1 MRTSGYQAQKEYTFV
16 SGAYPAETFLVARF
30 TGTEGISRLYEFD
43 IRLASEDP
51 EIDSRAMLQNP
62 ATFSIT
68 VGDAEIPVHG
78 MLAKFEQLQEIDE
91 TVFYRAVLVPR
102 LWQTSLYHENQ
113 LFLDK
118 SVPDIIEEILNQAGL
133 TSNDYDFRL
142 TGTYD
147 PWEYICQ
154 FRETDFN
161 FISRW
166 MEREGIY
173 YYFEQAD
180 GIDKVI
186 ITDSSTS
193 HEDVSGESA
202 IPYLPPSG
210 QVPAEEDCVHVF
222 TCRQQMLPAKVMLKD
237 YNYRRPTLDL
247 KGEADVDAE
256 GGRGTVY
263 IYGEHFKTP
272 ETGNAL
278 AAIRAGEFLCREQLF
293 FGEST
298 AANLCP
304 GFLFELTDHYRDSY
318 NQRYLVTELT
328 HEGKTARFL
337 FEGERSP
344 QAAEAGGT
352 GYTNRFTLIPA
363 QVQFRPER
371 QAAKTR
377 FYGSMNATVDAAG
390 DGQYAEIDDEGRYKV
405 ILPFDQSGNTGGK
418 ASRWIRMVQPYA
430 GANYG
435 MHFPLHKGIEVLLT
449 FVDGD
454 PDRPIISGSVP
465 NPDTMS
471 PVTGGNQTRS
481 VIRTGGKNEV
491 ALEDT
496 DGGQLIKMSTP
507 KENTFFRMGASNPD
521 PEIPDGLHMNTDKQ
535 MTTNVGGH
543 EVKGVKG
550 DREIKIDGKTY
561 ELHTGETTREF
572 HSNSHKITRGNQRE
586 ETYGNKISYTEGMT
600 DETFHGL
607 KMSTSEAMTIENFKG
622 SKFSTVDASTVET
635 FKGLKVSSVEGST
648 NETFVGTKM
657 SKCLAFTQE
666 YFAGVKVS
674 LSGSISFEKSE
685 GKNLLEAPENEIKG
699 ITAIKLKCGGS
710 GISIFPGKI
719 LIQSKH
725 IILDGPGATIETTSK
740 VDISGNTAI
749 SKDCKITGNMKAN
762 NFDSG

>member
-1 MRTSGYQAQKEYTFV
+1 MRTAGYQAQKEYSFV
-16 SGAYPAETFLVARF
+16 SGAYPADTFLVARF

-43 IRLASEDP
+43 ITLASEDP

-62 ATFSIT
+62 ATFTIT
-68 VGDAEIPVHG
+68 AGDAEIPVHG
-78 MLAKFEQLQEIDE
+78 MLAGFEQLQEIDE
-91 TVFYRAVLVPR
+91 TVFYRAKLVPR

-133 TSNDYDFRL
+133 TSNDYDLRL

-193 HEDVSGESA
+193 HEDVSGETA

-222 TCRQQMLPAKVMLKD
+222 TCRQQVLPAKVMLKD

-247 KGEADVDAE
+247 KGEADVDAD

-272 ETGNAL
+272 EAGNAL

-293 FGEST
+293 YGEST

-344 QAAEAGGT
+344 QAAEAGGM

-363 QVQFRPER
+363 DVQFRPER
-371 QAAKTR
+371 LSTKPR
-377 FYGSMNATVDAAG
+377 FYGSMNATVDSAG

-418 ASRWIRMVQPYA
+418 ASRWIRMAQPYA

-435 MHFPLHKGIEVLLT
+435 MHFPLHKGTEVLLT

-454 PDRPIISGSVP
+454 PDRPIIAGSVP

-471 PVTGGNQTRS
+471 PVTGGNQTQS
-481 VIRTGGKNEV
+481 IIRTGGDNQIR
-491 ALEDT
+491 LEDA
-496 DGGQLIKMSTP
+496 DGGQLI
-507 KENTFFRMGASNPD
+507 RMDSP
-521 PEIPDGLHMNTDKQ
+521 T
-535 MTTNVGGH
+535 
-543 EVKGVKG
+543 
-550 DREIKIDGKTY
+550 
-561 ELHTGETTREF
+561 
-572 HSNSHKITRGNQRE
+572 SNSHFRIGAAENNPNGFSLESNDNYSCNLGGASRSVIGDQYSEDITGPMSTVCHNDQENMVDGNINEESTDRSVTTRGNENRRTQGNRSDWIDGT
-586 ETYGNKISYTEGMT
+586 ETKKVYGAT
-600 DETFHGL
+600 DETFLGAKTSKKLSVENEMVAGAKITNKLSAEFEMVYGL
-607 KMSTSEAMTIENFKG
+607 KMAG
-622 SKFSTVDASTVET
+622 
-635 FKGLKVSSVEGST
+635 
-648 NETFVGTKM
+648 
-657 SKCLAFTQE
+657 
-666 YFAGVKVS
+666 FAGKK
-674 LSGSISFEKSE
+674 IEKA
-685 GKNLLEAPENEIKG
+685 GTLRLKEAPADTTKATAR
-699 ITAIKLKCGGS
+699 ITLQCGGS
-710 GISIFPGKI
+710 KITIAPGGIAIKAPK
-719 LIQSKH
+719 LIINAK
-725 IILDGPGATIETTSK
+725 TIVRKDSEFREN
-740 VDISGNTAI
+740 VDIKGDTTVDGNHEVEGFL
-749 SKDCKITGNMKAN
+749 SNP
-762 NFDSG
+762 NFCSPP

>member
-1 MRTSGYQAQKEYTFV
+1 MRTAGYQAQKEYSFV
-16 SGAYPAETFLVARF
+16 SGAYPADTFLVARF

-43 IRLASEDP
+43 ITLACEDP
-51 EIDSRAMLQNP
+51 EIDSRAMLQNT

-68 VGDAEIPVHG
+68 VSDAEIPVHG
-78 MLAKFEQLQEIDE
+78 MLAGFEQLQEIDE

-118 SVPDIIEEILNQAGL
+118 SVPEIIEEILNQAGL
-133 TSNDYDFRL
+133 TSNDYDLRL
-142 TGTYD
+142 TGSYD

-173 YYFEQAD
+173 YYFEQSD
-180 GIDKVI
+180 GMDKVI

-222 TCRQQMLPAKVMLKD
+222 TCRQQMLPARVMLKD
-237 YNYRRPTLDL
+237 YNYRKPTLDL
-247 KGEADVDAE
+247 KGEADVDADI
-256 GGRGTVY
+256 GRGTVY

-272 ETGNAL
+272 EAGNAL
-278 AAIRAGEFLCREQLF
+278 AAIRAGEYLCRERLF
-293 FGEST
+293 FGEGT

-337 FEGERSP
+337 FAGERSP
-344 QAAEAGGT
+344 NAPEEGGT
-352 GYTNRFTLIPA
+352 GYNNRFTLIPA

-371 QAAKTR
+371 QAAKPR
-377 FYGSMNATVDAAG
+377 FYGSMNATIDAAG

-405 ILPFDQSGNTGGK
+405 ILPFDQSGNSAGK
-418 ASRWIRMVQPYA
+418 ASRWIRMAQPYA

-435 MHFPLHKGIEVLLT
+435 MHFPLHKGTEVLLT

-481 VIRTGGKNEV
+481 VIRTGGKNEI

-507 KENTFFRMGASNPD
+507 TENTFFRMGASNPD
-521 PEIPDGLHMNTDKQ
+521 GPNGVSLGTDLDMFSHVGRNLTQQIDVDADFTVSGDKREFIEGNTHTTHVGSKLDEMLGTTQERFVGLKHSYKLSNESELVAGLKEG
-535 MTTNVGGH
+535 VFLGGIIDL
-543 EVKGVKG
+543 KFGGALTRAPLTK
-550 DREIKIDGKTY
+550 EIKNVQQKANDLKQQKLTQKVDQISNQVGKIGALQEKIGQLNSKISQANQNIGELKQEIGSFHQRVSSKMVMVSGRYTMDADSIDMGAGGAYLSLESGGATLEKGGKKVEVTA
-561 ELHTGETTREF
+561 GAVKVNGTTL
-572 HSNSHKITRGNQRE
+572 KIT
-586 ETYGNKISYTEGMT
+586 
-600 DETFHGL
+600 
-607 KMSTSEAMTIENFKG
+607 
-622 SKFSTVDASTVET
+622 
-635 FKGLKVSSVEGST
+635 
-648 NETFVGTKM
+648 
-657 SKCLAFTQE
+657 
-666 YFAGVKVS
+666 
-674 LSGSISFEKSE
+674 
-685 GKNLLEAPENEIKG
+685 
-699 ITAIKLKCGGS
+699 
-710 GISIFPGKI
+710 
-719 LIQSKH
+719 
-725 IILDGPGATIETTSK
+725 
-740 VDISGNTAI
+740 
-749 SKDCKITGNMKAN
+749 
-762 NFDSG
+762 

>member
-1 MRTSGYQAQKEYTFV
+1 MRTAGYQAQKEYSFV
-16 SGAYPAETFLVARF
+16 SGAYPADTFLVARF

-43 IRLASEDP
+43 ITLACEDP
-51 EIDSRAMLQNP
+51 EIDSRAMLQNT
-62 ATFSIT
+62 ATFTIT
-68 VGDAEIPVHG
+68 AGDAEIPVHG
-78 MLAKFEQLQEIDE
+78 MLAGFEQLQEIDE

-133 TSNDYDFRL
+133 TSNDYDLRL

-173 YYFEQAD
+173 YYFEQTD

-193 HEDVSGESA
+193 HEDVSGEAA

-237 YNYRRPTLDL
+237 YNYRKPTLDL

-272 ETGNAL
+272 EAGNAL
-278 AAIRAGEFLCREQLF
+278 AAIRAGEYLCRERLF
-293 FGEST
+293 FGEGT

-337 FEGERSP
+337 FAGERSP
-344 QAAEAGGT
+344 SAAEEGGT

-371 QAAKTR
+371 QTTKPR
-377 FYGSMNATVDAAG
+377 FYGSMNATIDAAG

-405 ILPFDQSGNTGGK
+405 ILPFDQSGNSAGK
-418 ASRWIRMVQPYA
+418 ASRWIRMAQPYA

-435 MHFPLHKGIEVLLT
+435 MHFPLHKGTEVLLT

-481 VIRTGGKNEV
+481 VIRTGGKNEI

-507 KENTFFRMGASNPD
+507 TENTFFRMGASNPD
-521 PEIPDGLHMNTDKQ
+521 PAVPNGFHMNTDQQ
-535 MTTNVGGH
+535 MTTNVGGASQSFIGDLYH
-543 EVKGVKG
+543 EDITGPMSTVCHNDQENLVDGNINEEST
-550 DREIKIDGKTY
+550 DRSVT
-561 ELHTGETTREF
+561 
-572 HSNSHKITRGNQRE
+572 TRGN
-586 ETYGNKISYTEGMT
+586 ETRRTRGNRSDWIDGTETKKVYGAT
-600 DETFHGL
+600 DETFLGAKNSKKL
-607 KMSTSEAMTIENFKG
+607 SIENEMVAGAKVTNKLSAEFETVYGFKMAAFAGKKIERTGSLSLKESLSETITATTRITLECGG
-622 SKFSTVDASTVET
+622 SKITIAPGGIAIKTPKLIINAKTIVRKDSEFRQNVDIKGDSTVDGNLE
-635 FKGLKVSSVEGST
+635 VEG
-648 NETFVGTKM
+648 F
-657 SKCLAFTQE
+657 
-666 YFAGVKVS
+666 
-674 LSGSISFEKSE
+674 LS
-685 GKNLLEAPENEIKG
+685 NP
-699 ITAIKLKCGGS
+699 
-710 GISIFPGKI
+710 
-719 LIQSKH
+719 
-725 IILDGPGATIETTSK
+725 
-740 VDISGNTAI
+740 
-749 SKDCKITGNMKAN
+749 
-762 NFDSG
+762 NFCSPP